1 MVLPQCHH
9 SCYSIFND
17 KNCVMN
23 MSQEVFSEADYEKV
37 SVIRLVLVKLK

>member
-1 MVLPQCHH
+1 M
-9 SCYSIFND
+9 NTA
-17 KNCVMN
+17 VMN